1 MKLWHNIMMNLSS
14 YVDENLHI
22 YRYLHFK
29 WSLYQTF
36 ITFYIVIGNVSIRQ
50 VCIATADRG

>member
-1 MKLWHNIMMNLSS
+1 MKLWHNIMMNLST
-14 YVDENLHI
+14 YVDENFKC
-22 YRYLHFK
+22 RYLHFK

-36 ITFYIVIGNVSIRQ
+36 ITFYIVIGNVCIRQ